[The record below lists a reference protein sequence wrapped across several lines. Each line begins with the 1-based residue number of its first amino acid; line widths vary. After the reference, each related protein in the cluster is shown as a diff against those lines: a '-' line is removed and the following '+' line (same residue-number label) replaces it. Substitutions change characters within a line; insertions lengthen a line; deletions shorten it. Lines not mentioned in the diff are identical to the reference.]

1 MTHKTKKR
9 TIRNDGETIMINN
22 QMTSKLHKNGLFLA
36 DTRGEDRLKILRLH
50 LGIRMMADN

>member
-22 QMTSKLHKNGLFLA
+22 RMTLKLHKNGLFLA
-36 DTRGEDRLKILRLH
+36 GTWGKDRLKILRLH
-50 LGIRMMADN
+50 SGIRMDGR